1 MQEYAARSIY
11 SKQRRISTIV
21 YQVVLLVDN
30 PGLRIRVLECR
41 LRLPK
46 DTTLSSFRHPAAISF
61 TRLLAAAL
69 IFANLTSCQR
79 DADLVI
85 RIGTYVPEQSVG
97 IRTVIKPWMEA
108 VQAELPAGIRFQSYW
123 GGSLG
128 RDAFA
133 QYDLVKH
140 GVLDIAW
147 VLPGYTA
154 GQFPQIDIIELP
166 YLVRSAT
173 EAAVAGWQLHAEG
186 LIDGTQDVQVL
197 GIWSTDV
204 ATIQTVDPLSAL
216 TDIRNLKIR
225 TAGSVQAN
233 FIGLFGGISETM
245 SAIEMN
251 EAIQRGSID
260 GVVQA
265 WSGIRT
271 FRTDRLMRSAYEA
284 PLGALPFMLL
294 MNRKTW
300 ELLSPEVQ
308 ALFMK
313 HGGKTLARRAGAEY
327 DDIAGGIRDDPY
339 VAERYTF
346 VVPDE
351 AQNQANARQ
360 LRPVHDKWIKKRP
373 NGQAV
378 YDRFVALLDDLRAQ
392 GNAQ

>member
-1 MQEYAARSIY
+1 MLSVRF
-11 SKQRRISTIV
+11 
-21 YQVVLLVDN
+21 VL
-30 PGLRIRVLECR
+30 
-41 LRLPK
+41 
-46 DTTLSSFRHPAAISF
+46 TSSFI
-61 TRLLAAAL
+61 RLL
-69 IFANLTSCQR
+69 FAIIVLVGGTSCER
-79 DADLVI
+79 DPELVI
-85 RIGTYVPEQSVG
+85 RIGSYVPEQSTG

-108 VQAELPAGIRFQSYW
+108 VQAELPEGIRFQGYW

-154 GQFPQIDIIELP
+154 GQFPQIDVIELP

-186 LIDGTQDVQVL
+186 LIDGTDDVQVI

-204 ATIQTVDPLSAL
+204 ATIQTVEPLTGLDDLA
-216 TDIRNLKIR
+216 NLKIR
-225 TAGSVQAN
+225 SAGSVQAR
-233 FIGLFGGISETM
+233 FIGLVGGISETM

-251 EAIQRGSID
+251 EAIQRGSIN

-271 FRTDRLMRSAYEA
+271 FGTDRLMRASYEA
-284 PLGALPFMLL
+284 PLGAVPFMLL

-300 ELLSPEVQ
+300 QKLSPEVQ
-308 ALFMK
+308 AIFMK
-313 HGGKTLARRAGAEY
+313 HGGKTMAREAGVQY
-327 DDIAGGIRDDPY
+327 DAIAGGIRDDPY
-339 VAERYTF
+339 VANRYTF

-351 AQNQANARQ
+351 AQNEINARRLQ
-360 LRPVHDKWIKKRP
+360 PLHDEWIRRRP

-378 YDRFVALLDDLRAQ
+378 YDRFKSLVEEIRRENRQ
-392 GNAQ
+392 P

>member
-1 MQEYAARSIY
+1 LY
-11 SKQRRISTIV
+11 
-21 YQVVLLVDN
+21 
-30 PGLRIRVLECR
+30 
-41 LRLPK
+41 
-46 DTTLSSFRHPAAISF
+46 SFRHPAAIGF
-61 TRLLAAAL
+61 TRLLGAAL
-69 IFANLTSCQR
+69 LFAGLASCQR
-79 DADLVI
+79 DTDLVI

-97 IRTVIKPWMEA
+97 IRTVIKPWMDA
-108 VQAELPAGIRFQSYW
+108 VAAELPPGIRFQSYW

-173 EAAVAGWQLHAEG
+173 EAALAGWQLHAEG
-186 LIDGTQDVQVL
+186 LIDGTQDVQVI

-204 ATIQTVDPLSAL
+204 ATIQTVNPLPAL
-216 TDIRNLKIR
+216 SDVRNLKIR
-225 TAGSVQAN
+225 TAGSVQAS
-233 FIGLFGGISETM
+233 FIALLGGISETM

-271 FRTDRLMRSAYEA
+271 FRTDRLMRSAYQA

-294 MNRKTW
+294 MNRNTW
-300 ELLSPEVQ
+300 DKLSPEVQ

-313 HGGKTLARRAGAEY
+313 HGGETLSHRAGAQY
-327 DDIAGGIRDDPY
+327 DAIANGIRDEPEVVD
-339 VAERYTF
+339 RYTF

-351 AQNQANARQ
+351 AQNAANALQ
-360 LRPVHDKWIKKRP
+360 LRPIHDEWIRKRP
-373 NGQAV
+373 NGRAV
-378 YDRFVALLDDLRAQ
+378 YDRFVALLEALRANNVSQ
-392 GNAQ
+392 